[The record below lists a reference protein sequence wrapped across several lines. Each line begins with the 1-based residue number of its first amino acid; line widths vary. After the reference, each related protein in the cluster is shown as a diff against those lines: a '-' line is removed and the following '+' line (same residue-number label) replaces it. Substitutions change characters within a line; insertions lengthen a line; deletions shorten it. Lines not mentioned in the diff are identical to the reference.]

1 MSLWDYIEKGGVI
14 MYILLALN
22 IVGFSIMIWKFTILF
37 LAKMSKRD
45 LSIRIAQNVVAKF
58 GREINSQVLIKG
70 VQDEIYSRIKKLE
83 SGLVTVRVIASIS
96 PLLGLLG
103 TVVGIALAFE
113 SIGVVGLGEPKVFA
127 NQISLALITTI
138 GGLIVA
144 IPHYI
149 GYNYIIGILD
159 SLEIDLEKITLAFI
173 KSETL

>member
-22 IVGFSIMIWKFTILF
+22 VVGFSIMIWKFAILF

-45 LSIRIAQNVVAKF
+45 LSIKIAQSVVAKF
-58 GREINSQVLIKG
+58 GRENSQVLIKG

-83 SGLVTVRVIASIS
+83 SGLITVRVIASIS

-113 SIGVVGLGEPKVFA
+113 SIGAVGLGEPKVFA